1 MLSLASGGCATTP
14 EAPPQPSCKS
24 GIFTDTS
31 VTVAVEPSLPRGVRR
46 LRRVEVNFRPVFSG
60 NSAPTIGSSA
70 KTIDLNLFPDVCL
83 KAVRERVAD
92 VGGKVEWIGHLTDVP
107 NSRVVL
113 VMDGK
118 LMVGTITMD
127 RDTYRISYLGDGIHA
142 VTDIDQAAFP
152 RD

>member
-1 MLSLASGGCATTP
+1 MLSLVSGGCFTTP
-14 EAPPQPSCKS
+14 TAPPRPSCKTA
-24 GIFTDTS
+24 IFTDTS
-31 VTVAVEPSLPRGVRR
+31 VTAPVEPKLSRGVRR
-46 LRRVEVNFRPVFSG
+46 FRRVEVNFRPIFHG

-70 KTIDLNLFPDVCL
+70 KSIDLNLFPDLCL
-83 KAVRERVAD
+83 RVVREQVAD
-92 VGGKVEWIGHLTDVP
+92 VGGKVEWIGHVKDVL

-113 VMDGK
+113 VFDGQ